1 MKAFLVRLS
10 RRLALPEAFGW
21 PTFWLAAFVYF
32 GTTVLFDARRFGG
45 PFELWLLSWAV
56 GQLVL
61 LLWVLLFKQLLLRKL
76 NGLWVRVAAVLLIG
90 TTAGVARGVFLAV
103 FSTELGFAD
112 SPQLA
117 FRLGGGAIAG
127 FVLTIAGAA
136 LIGAA
141 IEHQQAVLGLK
152 NTSEELL
159 RTRSAAPQLLQKTRD
174 DIAELAKTTLL
185 PRLREID
192 QALEKTKMS
201 TRRAARMAEE
211 IRAILNQEVRPMT
224 SSLALKLETTLRA
237 RPEPP
242 TSKTSGL
249 GLPKRFD
256 LGQALAPGATFGIAL
271 MLCLATFVPLTDAK
285 TTALSFAGAAA
296 LYVVMEVAVRALRD
310 RKPAPLALGTLILA
324 LIGGLSTI
332 PLSILTQWSVPKAL
346 NLDALPI
353 QSAATM
359 SVLVVGI
366 GFTRMVDL
374 ERAGF
379 EAQLGEFNEDL
390 ERELKWVDAQIWVI
404 RRDWAYLLHGRVQSA
419 LTAALA
425 RIGYAPSVNEET
437 INLVHQDIER
447 ARAALFEGIGQP
459 FELETSLQEIADSW
473 SGVCELELRFKG
485 KAIASVNSDLGLA
498 RSINEIL
505 REAISNGV
513 RHGDATHILIEL
525 AETAGLIQ
533 LTASNN
539 GRPVTKKSRASVGT
553 DMMNE
558 LTLEWSLQNID
569 SRVVLH
575 AKLPKAT
582 SFSS

>member
-1 MKAFLVRLS
+1 LKAFLLRLS
-10 RRLALPEAFGW
+10 GRLALPQAFGW

-45 PFELWLLSWAV
+45 PLELWLLSWAV

-90 TTAGVARGVFLAV
+90 TTAGVARGAFLAV
-103 FSTELGFAD
+103 FSTEIGFAA

-141 IEHQQAVLGLK
+141 VEHQRAVLGLK

-159 RTRSAAPQLLQKTRD
+159 RTRSAAPQLLQKTRE

-201 TRRAARMAEE
+201 TKRVARMAEE
-211 IRAILNQEVRPMT
+211 IRAILNQEVRPLT
-224 SSLALKLETTLRA
+224 SSLALKLENTLSS

-242 TSKTSGL
+242 ASKISGL

-271 MLCLATFVPLTDAK
+271 MLCLATFVPLTDGK

-296 LYVVMEVAVRALRD
+296 LYVVMGVAVRALRD
-310 RKPAPLALGTLILA
+310 RKPVPLALGTLILA
-324 LIGGLSTI
+324 LVGGLSTI
-332 PLSILTQWSVPKAL
+332 PLSLVTQWSVPKGL

-425 RIGYAPSVNEET
+425 RIGYAPSVTAET
-437 INLVHQDIER
+437 IDLVHQDVDR
-447 ARAALFEGIGQP
+447 ARQALLEGIGQP
-459 FELETSLQEIADSW
+459 FDLEASLREIAESW
-473 SGVCELELRFKG
+473 DGICELELAFEA
-485 KAIASVNSDLGLA
+485 KAISSVKSDIGLA

-513 RHGDATHILIEL
+513 RHGNATHIHIEL
-525 AETAGLIQ
+525 FESDGVIELI
-533 LTASNN
+533 ASNN
-539 GRPVTKKSRASVGT
+539 GSPVTSQSKLSVGT
-553 DMMNE
+553 EMMNE
-558 LTLEWSLQNID
+558 LALEWSLLNEKAQ
-569 SRVVLH
+569 VVLK
-575 AKLPKAT
+575 AKLAKAT